1 MSTIDFNERGR
12 ISITIDISG
21 GGQFDPAAGSIVP
34 IAWGIQGTVTAVDGE
49 NNLTT
54 KEKLC
59 GFDNSL
65 GDKIYTAFSATPSVG
80 GNSGRINT
88 GIFPNP
94 INPQIFGTNLGTWKV
109 NTSPVLS
116 SDGQVNGELAQKGY
130 YIAQVAQGQKY
141 DDPIVISPAI
151 DGITR
156 IYAGDIIYTA
166 PYNEGRR
173 WYILP
178 QERQPNPDRTLF
190 WNPNQE
196 PYVEENGKIDGKL
209 AKPGTIIL
217 PTSTFDFED
226 DEQPFYGRYALAGQG
241 WLWNGYTW
249 LGGGA
254 PFKWKPTPTSVPQYR
269 FIDVSYTHPDY
280 TAGCMEEAQRNKP
293 FVYTTKRVD
302 DSTPVLLTYYPEGS
316 EPYDISFK
324 FRWLSDFYGAGG
336 IQGRSVVHDFGDA
349 WSKYHLANIAWAKE
363 NEIFELTGLR
373 CDLTNDE
380 ADPPVLIELLSEVF
394 EDGNI
399 TTIKTEAETPEG
411 DKLTNIITVTL
422 TINTSIA

>member
-12 ISITIDISG
+12 ISITIDINGS
-21 GGQFDPAAGSIVP
+21 GQFHPQFGFP
-34 IAWGIQGTVTAVDGE
+34 INWTLQGTVTAVDAQ

-59 GFDNSL
+59 GFFNFL
-65 GDKIYTAFSATPSVG
+65 GDKIYTAFSAPASVG

-130 YIAQVAQGQKY
+130 YIAQVAEGQKY

-156 IYAGDIIYTA
+156 IYAGDMIYTA

-178 QERQPNPDRTLF
+178 QQRQPMPDRTLF
-190 WNPNQE
+190 WQPNE
-196 PYVEENGKIDGKL
+196 APYVEENGKIDGKL

-217 PTSTFDFED
+217 PTANFDFED
-226 DEQPFYGRYALAGQG
+226 DEQPFFGRYALAGQG
-241 WLWNGYTW
+241 WLWNGYQW
-249 LGGGA
+249 LGGA
-254 PFKWKPTPTSVPQYR
+254 PPYRWNLTPTSITEYR
-269 FIDVSYTHPDY
+269 FIDVAYIPPDY
-280 TAGCMEEAQRNKP
+280 TAGCMEETQRLKP
-293 FVYTTKRVD
+293 FIYTTRQVD
-302 DSTPVLLTYYPEGS
+302 DENPVILTYYPEGQ
-316 EPYDISFK
+316 EPEENLLK
-324 FRWLSDFYGAGG
+324 FRWLIDFQGNP
-336 IQGRSVVHDFGDA
+336 IQPKSAIKDFGDA
-349 WSKYHLANIAWAKE
+349 WSKYHLANTEWLK
-363 NEIFELTGLR
+363 NRKQFQLTGAGFNLK
-373 CDLTNDE
+373 T
-380 ADPPVLIELLSEVF
+380 IETEEIIFNLGCEVF
-394 EDGNI
+394 EDGDI
-399 TTIKTEAETPEG
+399 TTFTSEAEI
-411 DKLTNIITVTL
+411 DDQKFINSITVTL